1 MNPDGLLI
9 VSNNPLVWEHFP
21 DSVRIG
27 ATVRDLL
34 LYAKKAI
41 AGGDMVFYAHPA
53 AGNLR
58 LLRNP
63 FRSAVLEHAGRK
75 NIRERTRR
83 DISII
88 EDLLAR
94 LDAIRDAEIS
104 DKDRTDYAIID
115 LDLLVSV
122 FPLSENSVLKK

>member
-53 AGNLR
+53 AGNFR

-63 FRSAVLEHAGRK
+63 FRSVVLECAEPKKRM
-75 NIRERTRR
+75 ERLRR
-83 DISII
+83 DLCII
-88 EDLLAR
+88 EDLLSR
-94 LDAIRDAEIS
+94 FDAIGDVELS
-104 DKDRTDYAIID
+104 DKDREDYAIID

-122 FPLSENSVLKK
+122 FPISENGALKK